1 MLESNRRLVVGG
13 EILDMALGRAKPF
26 ARFVMCGGIS
36 QYNTK
41 EVKGP
46 KVSRFQEMAL
56 FGNREVETDVGQ
68 NILNVVTMRIKM
80 QGFIVFDFAKE
91 YPEGRKDLARW
102 LEEGKIKRKETIV
115 KGGLKAAEEA
125 LVGLYKG

>member
-1 MLESNRRLVVGG
+1 MSLTV
-13 EILDMALGRAKPF
+13 I
-26 ARFVMCGGIS
+26 
-36 QYNTK
+36 
-41 EVKGP
+41 
-46 KVSRFQEMAL
+46 AL
-56 FGNREVETDVGQ
+56 FGNWEVETELGQ

-115 KGGLKAAEEA
+115 KGGLKVAEEA
-125 LVGLYKG
+125 LVGLYKGINTGKSVTLHTLALPLPPQLAFALTRDALW